1 MGIAPM
7 FSNDAIG
14 AQVRLF
20 QKRLEEDAI
29 YLLKYL
35 GEELTKYA
43 KDKHNYTDRTGNL
56 TNSIGYAVVRNGD
69 ILYFGGAVQQGEGA
83 DNALKVAMKMA
94 ETCANSLSLVIVA
107 GMNYAAYVEA
117 RGYNVIL
124 PSELKA
130 KTDFPK
136 AMQMLMDKAKRKADE
151 LFGSAL

>member
-1 MGIAPM
+1 MGITAL
-7 FSNDAIG
+7 FGDGAI
-14 AQVRLF
+14 ADTVAIF
-20 QKRLEEDAI
+20 QQRLEEAAI

-35 GEELTKYA
+35 GEDLVKYA

-56 TNSIGYAVVRNGD
+56 TNSIGYAVVRKGE
-69 ILYFGGAVQQGEGA
+69 ILHFGGAVQQGEGA

-94 ETCANSLSLVIVA
+94 NTLSNSFSLVIVA

-124 PSELKA
+124 PAELKA

-136 AMQMLMDKAKRKADE
+136 AMQMLTEKAEQKAKE
-151 LFGSAL
+151 LFGNVL

>member
-1 MGIAPM
+1 M
-7 FSNDAIG
+7 FGDDAIG

-20 QKRLEEDAI
+20 QKRLEEAAL

-43 KDKHNYTDRTGNL
+43 KEKHNYTDRTGNL
-56 TNSIGYAVVRNGD
+56 TNSIGYAVVRGSD
-69 ILYFGGAVQQGEGA
+69 IVYFGGAVQQGEGA

-94 ETCANSLSLVIVA
+94 ESLSASLTLIIVA

-124 PSELKA
+124 PAELKA
-130 KTDFPK
+130 KTDFPR
-136 AMQMLMDKAKRKADE
+136 AMQRLVDKAKRKADE
-151 LFGSAL
+151 LFGNVL

>member
-1 MGIAPM
+1 MGITPM
-7 FSNDAIG
+7 FGDDAIG

-20 QKRLEEDAI
+20 QKRLEEAAI
-29 YLLKYL
+29 FLLKYL

-56 TNSIGYAVVRNGD
+56 TNSIGYAVVRNGEIID
-69 ILYFGGAVQQGEGA
+69 FGGAVQQGEGA
-83 DNALKVAMKMA
+83 DHALKVAMKMA
-94 ETCANSLSLVIVA
+94 ETLSNSFSLIIVA

-124 PSELKA
+124 PAELKA

-136 AMQMLMDKAKRKADE
+136 AIQKLMDKAKRKADE
-151 LFGSAL
+151 LFGNVL

>member
-20 QKRLEEDAI
+20 QKRLEEAAI
-29 YLLKYL
+29 YLLKCL

-83 DNALKVAMKMA
+83 DNALKVAVKMA

-124 PSELKA
+124 PAELKA